1 MDAKRRR
8 WLLAAS
14 AGAGLAALAGWRR
27 AAPDGVFNPCL
38 GPLPADLAGHPVVRA
53 AWTDLDPTRVWDMHG
68 HFFAGGAGGG
78 LDDGHGT
85 PRWPLAALQRTFFA
99 NAACIDGEVSDDALA
114 DAYLA
119 RLDRLLEAMPPGFR
133 VLLLALD
140 AYHDES
146 GRRRPD
152 RTHVWTSNEV
162 CAQAAHSRPGRLEW
176 AASIHPY
183 RADAVAELARL
194 RALGARAV
202 KWIPTAQGIDP
213 ASSRCDPF
221 FAALARSGMPLITH
235 AGTERAAPG
244 DDELGNPLRLRRAL
258 DHGVRVVVA
267 HCATMGRGQ
276 DLDRYPDSNSGAATV
291 DNFQLFER
299 LMDEPRYLGR
309 LFGDLAALPQSARAG
324 PPLRRILQRGAAGGD
339 WSGRLLSGS
348 DYPLP
353 GIPPLYDPARLAAD
367 GLLDP
372 TTVAP
377 LLAIRRH
384 NPLLFDF
391 VLKRHLRADGRHLAN
406 SVFETRDFFLGPAEA
421 AFQDNSA
428 ASRAW

>member
-8 WLLAAS
+8 WLLAGS
-14 AGAGLAALAGWRR
+14 AGFGLAALAAWRL
-27 AAPDGVFNPCL
+27 APADGLFNPCL
-38 GPLPADLAGHPVVRA
+38 GPLPAELAGHALVRD
-53 AWTDLDPTRVWDMHG
+53 AWAGLDPNRVWDMHA
-68 HFFAGGAGGG
+68 HFFADGADGG

-85 PRWPLAALQRTFFA
+85 WRGPLATVQRAFFA
-99 NAACIDGEVSDDALA
+99 NAACISGDVAVGTLG

-119 RLDRLLEAMPPGFR
+119 RLDSLLETMPAGFR
-133 VLLLALD
+133 VMLLALD
-140 AYHDES
+140 AYHDET

-152 RTHVWTSNEV
+152 RTHAWTGNEA
-162 CAQAAHSRPGRLEW
+162 CARAAHRRPGRLEW
-176 AASIHPY
+176 AASVHPY
-183 RADAVAELARL
+183 RADAIAELARL
-194 RALGARAV
+194 RGLGARAV

-213 ASSRCDPF
+213 ASPRCDAF
-221 FAALARSGMPLITH
+221 YAALAQSGLPLITH
-235 AGTERAAPG
+235 AGAERAAPG

-267 HCATMGRGQ
+267 HCATMGLGR
-276 DLDRYPDSNSGAATV
+276 DLDRGSGAVATE
-291 DNFQLFER
+291 NFALFER
-299 LMDEPRYLGR
+299 LMDEPRYQGR

-324 PPLRRILQRGAAGGD
+324 PPLRHILDRGADGGD

-353 GIPPLYDPARLAAD
+353 GLWPLYDPAALAAD

-372 TTVAP
+372 AAVEP

-384 NPLLFDF
+384 HPLLFDF
-391 VLKRHLRADGRHLAN
+391 VLKRQLRANGRRLADGI
-406 SVFETRDFFLGPAEA
+406 FETRDFFLDRAEA